1 MIRMVINACR
11 RVLRASGVWILSPF
25 PNFSAEG
32 TCMMAKDL
40 EAKRKKGCFSS
51 ETDSGYDGKL
61 AWNKEDRVDLTD
73 TSRNKS
79 MGLTISVDR

>member
-1 MIRMVINACR
+1 M
-11 RVLRASGVWILSPF
+11 RAARYSGPLVSGPCL
-25 PNFSAEG
+25 FSLISVQREP
-32 TCMMAKDL
+32 AKDL

-61 AWNKEDRVDLTD
+61 AWNKGDRVDLAD

-79 MGLTISVDR
+79 IGTYYFC